1 MNRLRNALGIPR
13 LWHGTI
19 DPSISVDLNRFK
31 VFSGFHDKNDQYHSD
46 GIRISRNVLYH
57 LERGNL
63 VFVCIQMDDHITRMV
78 KVKVKEKRN
87 KTKDYDDGND
97 SNIYYVGIITMKNSK
112 SATNKDDAIRE
123 EDVVEFSPQHV
134 VKIPMMEPSNSNLI
148 YILDPDDDGY
158 FYVKSML

>member
-1 MNRLRNALGIPR
+1 
-13 LWHGTI
+13 
-19 DPSISVDLNRFK
+19 
-31 VFSGFHDKNDQYHSD
+31 
-46 GIRISRNVLYH
+46 
-57 LERGNL
+57 
-63 VFVCIQMDDHITRMV
+63 MDDHITRMV